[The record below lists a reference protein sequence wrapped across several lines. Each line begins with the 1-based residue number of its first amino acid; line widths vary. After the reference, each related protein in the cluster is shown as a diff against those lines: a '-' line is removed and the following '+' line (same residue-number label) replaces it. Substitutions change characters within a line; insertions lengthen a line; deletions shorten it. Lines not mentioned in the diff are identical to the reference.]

1 MANYNFNDISYD
13 SNLYFPR
20 DPTSYLVKG
29 MQAST
34 TNSWIGNL
42 PDGIDNYSDGLTID
56 YFLPYAGNGSNVTL
70 NLSSKGEVPVYLGN
84 STTQVTTQYPQYSVI
99 RLTYIITPGLNSG
112 NGAWKASAYYDT
124 NAGGTVTSITGTV
137 GLTGTVTTSGNIKAK
152 LRSEALLT
160 NAAAAAVETTDRV
173 YPVALDKDGYLAVN
187 VPWTNIN
194 NNYITTHQTI
204 KQDGVTG
211 ATGTHYGACTTAA
224 GTSAKTASI
233 LNGTIALET
242 GLRVIIKFANANTA
256 SNPTLNV
263 NGTGAKNIFFN
274 GTQITTNDTK
284 ALLSGAIEF
293 VYDGSAWL
301 LVGNFIDRD
310 LLGVATYLTLGGVK
324 PWKSYTVS
332 SSGVTAS
339 TSATAP
345 TINTITTTSGKY
357 YAVEMD
363 KDGRM
368 FVNVPWVDTDTWV
381 ANSTTANGYVTA
393 ASTNHRVW
401 GREGTVGWQDPNLL
415 YLDNTSDAGLISSIG
430 NFGWTS
436 DCIVS

>member
-70 NLSSKGEVPVYLGN
+70 NLSNKGAVPVYLGN

-137 GLTGTVTTSGNIKAK
+137 GLTGSVTTSGNIKAK

-194 NNYITTHQTI
+194 NNYI
-204 KQDGVTG
+204 
-211 ATGTHYGACTTAA
+211 
-224 GTSAKTASI
+224 
-233 LNGTIALET
+233 
-242 GLRVIIKFANANTA
+242 
-256 SNPTLNV
+256 
-263 NGTGAKNIFFN
+263 
-274 GTQITTNDTK
+274 
-284 ALLSGAIEF
+284 
-293 VYDGSAWL
+293 
-301 LVGNFIDRD
+301 
-310 LLGVATYLTLGGVK
+310 
-324 PWKSYTVS
+324 
-332 SSGVTAS
+332 
-339 TSATAP
+339 
-345 TINTITTTSGKY
+345 
-357 YAVEMD
+357 M
-363 KDGRM
+363 
-368 FVNVPWVDTDTWV
+368 
-381 ANSTTANGYVTA
+381 
-393 ASTNHRVW
+393 
-401 GREGTVGWQDPNLL
+401 
-415 YLDNTSDAGLISSIG
+415 
-430 NFGWTS
+430 
-436 DCIVS
+436 